1 MLLFLPAGVSASA
14 LALSASAE
22 QVRRN
27 DMQQRFAILIS
38 TAGLAFSVACSQ
50 TDAGVTTAV
59 KSKMA
64 SDDAVKA
71 SEINV
76 DTHDHVVTLNGTV
89 GSRLEKE
96 RAVALARDT
105 KGVTNVIDD
114 LRVGPVATSGTYGA
128 DREADDRDDSAARQ
142 TTHDAKEKSEDKAHE
157 AKVKTEDATH
167 DAKAKSERA
176 ADKTGDALSD
186 AAITSEVK
194 TKFLAEPGVSGLA
207 IDVDTSNGVVTL
219 SGNVKSK
226 AEVTKAMTIARNS
239 KGVKRVVSKLKVAA

>member
-1 MLLFLPAGVSASA
+1 
-14 LALSASAE
+14 
-22 QVRRN
+22 
-27 DMQQRFAILIS
+27 MQQRFAILMS
-38 TAGLAFSVACSQ
+38 AAGLAFSVACSQ

-64 SDDAVKA
+64 SDDTVKA

-76 DTHDHVVTLNGTV
+76 DTHNHVVTLNGTV
-89 GSRLEKE
+89 ASRLEKE
-96 RAVALARDT
+96 RAVAIARET

-114 LRVGPVATSGTYGA
+114 LRVGPVATSGKYDA
-128 DREADDRDDSAARQ
+128 DRDGDRDRDYSAEARQ
-142 TTHDAKEKSEDKAHE
+142 TAHDAKEKSEDKAHD
-157 AKVKTEDATH
+157 AKAKSEDAAH
-167 DAKAKSERA
+167 DAKVKSERA
-176 ADKTGDALSD
+176 ADKTGDALTD

-207 IDVDTSNGVVTL
+207 IDVDTNNGVVTL

-226 AEVTKAMTIARNS
+226 AEATKAVTIARNS